1 MDKKYFIALFCA
13 LVVNIIPVLGQDG
26 CGTVFSAGQKTL
38 ENSVVITEGKPT
50 ESLPQINRT
59 LSIAVFVVKSQGN
72 IAGITDA
79 NIQNAIN
86 TLSLYFNPIA
96 LKFTM
101 CSVTYIDNYQLN
113 TELSHAHISNS
124 KIALGDHE
132 KDLLTLYN
140 IPNTINLYVVNK
152 NAITDSSNRTVGGFT
167 YMPGDAGKNSIFI
180 TKFSILDGSTL
191 AHQMGHFLNLYHTSE
206 VRFGAEAIDE
216 SNCKTAGDRCCDT
229 DADPDLSSGTLVD
242 ANCIYIGSNIGP
254 ELYHPSAKNMM
265 SLGPVNCR
273 CVFSR
278 TQFLRMIDALTRLRA
293 NLH

>member
-1 MDKKYFIALFCA
+1 MDKKYIIVLFSA
-13 LVVNIIPVLGQDG
+13 LVFSFIPVLAQDG

-59 LSIAVFVVKSQGN
+59 LSIAVFVVRNQGGL
-72 IAGITDA
+72 AGISET

-86 TLSLYFNPIA
+86 TLNQYFNPIS
-96 LKFTM
+96 LKVTM

-113 TELSHAHISNS
+113 TELSHARISGNKVVIS
-124 KIALGDHE
+124 DHE

-140 IPNTINLYVVNK
+140 VPNTINLYLV
-152 NAITDSSNRTVGGFT
+152 NAITDTVGRSACGFT
-167 YMPGDAGKNSIFI
+167 YMPGDVGKNSIFV
-180 TKFSILDGSTL
+180 TKSCILDVSTL
-191 AHQMGHFLNLYHTSE
+191 AHQIGHFLNLYHTSE
-206 VRFGAEAIDE
+206 TSFGTELINE
-216 SNCKTAGDRCCDT
+216 SNCKTAGDHCCDT
-229 DADPDLSSGTLVD
+229 DADPNLSGQVDNNCVYNGLSKVGTD
-242 ANCIYIGSNIGP
+242 FYR
-254 ELYHPSAKNMM
+254 PSAKNMM
-265 SLGPVNCR
+265 SLSPVNCR